1 MAHEPVKRCPHPG
14 SLGKCSLRDETAP
27 PDPRALGWMASYKN
41 GLGVE
46 EMGLLC
52 PAGSSGQGRLWK
64 QFGGSQNVD
73 YMPVTT
79 WPVRSYVF
87 PQEKEEPAFTHRHP
101 AQL

>member
-1 MAHEPVKRCPHPG
+1 MVWKCPGFRRASGTLKERPGADADFLQGQMAHEPVKRCPHPG

-64 QFGGSQNVD
+64 QFGGS
-73 YMPVTT
+73 
-79 WPVRSYVF
+79 
-87 PQEKEEPAFTHRHP
+87 
-101 AQL
+101 